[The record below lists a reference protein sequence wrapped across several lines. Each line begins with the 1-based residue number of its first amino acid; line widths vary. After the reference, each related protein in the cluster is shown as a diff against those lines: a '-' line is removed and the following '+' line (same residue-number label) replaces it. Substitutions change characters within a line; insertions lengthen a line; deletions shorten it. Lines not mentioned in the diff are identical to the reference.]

1 MVVEERT
8 APYLMRRDVGGRVP
22 YSEATPPLPLVV
34 VIVIVAV
41 ILLLG
46 VVFLLGATLVFTRRE
61 AKTAKTELRKELLFF
76 GLL

>member
-1 MVVEERT
+1 
-8 APYLMRRDVGGRVP
+8 MRRDVGGRVP
-22 YSEATPPLPLVV
+22 YSEATTSLPLVV

-46 VVFLLGATLVFTRRE
+46 VVLLLDATLVFARRE